1 MELTCL
7 ANPEPAYA
15 LPGFP
20 ESTNPPTSVGRRR
33 TLGIDLQG
41 NVAYGSSENVRKD
54 HFSAVSRGVN
64 IAYEEVRNGNVA
76 SPVLSN
82 ELILVPENLYATH
95 CSQDSLVL
103 HSNSK
108 DRCNSIILFERRK
121 VFGKYRKCG
130 KQARDVIIALAALM
144 SILLSGCVIT
154 ISVTYDFLSV
164 PSTNSHVQAQ
174 NATLLSDQCSC
185 TPNSEWKCYRVFVT
199 VVQL

>member
-7 ANPEPAYA
+7 ANPEPAYD
-15 LPGFP
+15 LPDFP
-20 ESTNPPTSVGRRR
+20 NSTDPTTSVGRRR
-33 TLGIDLQG
+33 TAGIDLQG

-54 HFSAVSRGVN
+54 YFSAVSSGAN
-64 IAYEEVRNGNVA
+64 STYAEVRNGNVA

-82 ELILVPENLYATH
+82 GLLLVPDNLYATH

-108 DRCNSIILFERRK
+108 DRYNSIILFERRK
-121 VFGKYRKCG
+121 LFGKYRKCG
-130 KQARDVIIALAALM
+130 KQARDATIALAALM

-174 NATLLSDQCSC
+174 NATLLSDPCSC
-185 TPNSEWKCYRVFVT
+185 TSKGEWKCYRMFVT